1 MGVLALNEDVLTAI
15 TAAVE
20 RARKRPVPLEVTAR
34 GTTDP
39 GPYLKLADRKPG
51 PPRPQSESVDVPF
64 GYRLAIS
71 FEHQPAGLCIHISVS
86 SPDPVG
92 GLPNEITMA
101 MLAGACGIKWPPGPY
116 ARLWIED
123 FIAGPMVGKAVNLV
137 ELIEQ

>member
-1 MGVLALNEDVLTAI
+1 M
-15 TAAVE
+15 
-20 RARKRPVPLEVTAR
+20 
-34 GTTDP
+34 
-39 GPYLKLADRKPG
+39 
-51 PPRPQSESVDVPF
+51 PF

-86 SPDPVG
+86 SPDAANN
-92 GLPNEITMA
+92 LPNEHTMA